1 MQYYLSKVI
10 QGKFNEVIDKVTDLL
25 KDEGFGILTQI
36 NVKETL
42 KKKLDVDYK
51 EYVILGACNPPLAL
65 RAFQAEDKIGTLLP
79 CNVSVIDQGDGKIE
93 VAIMDAENLMSQIG
107 NPALHVLA
115 KEVSERMNRI
125 LMNLP
130 LKFTG
135 SDYV

>member
-1 MQYYLSKVI
+1 MQYYLSKI
-10 QGKFNEVIDKVTDLL
+10 ISGKFNEVIDKVTDLL

-79 CNVSVIDQGDGKIE
+79 CNVSVIDQGEGNIE
-93 VAIMDAENLMSQIG
+93 VAVMDAENLMSHIG
-107 NPALHVLA
+107 NPQLVVLA
-115 KEVSERMNRI
+115 KEVSNRMNRV
-125 LMNLP
+125 LMNLH
-130 LKFTG
+130 
-135 SDYV
+135 

>member
-1 MQYYLSKVI
+1 MQYYLSKIVP
-10 QGKFNEVIDKVTDLL
+10 GKFNEVIENVTDLL

-79 CNVSVIDQGDGKIE
+79 CNVSVIEQGENKIE
-93 VAIMDAENLMSQIG
+93 VAIMDAENLMSAIG
-107 NPALHVLA
+107 NPALQVLA
-115 KEVSERMNRI
+115 KEVAERMNRV
-125 LMNLP
+125 LMNLH
-130 LKFTG
+130 
-135 SDYV
+135 

>member
-1 MQYYLSKVI
+1 MQYYLSKI
-10 QGKFNEVIDKVTDLL
+10 IPGKFNEVIDKVTDLL

-79 CNVSVIDQGDGKIE
+79 CNVSVIDQGEGNIE
-93 VAIMDAENLMSQIG
+93 VAVMDAENLMGHIG
-107 NPALHVLA
+107 NPQLVVLA
-115 KEVSERMNRI
+115 KEVSNRMNRV
-125 LMNLP
+125 LMNLH
-130 LKFTG
+130 
-135 SDYV
+135 